1 MWVNNYTRRMQ
12 GNTKSRSANH
22 THESYPESYPRI
34 IPPSQTSRAALL
46 ILRHTHIY
54 ICVCVCIYVMMQD
67 LQVQIDM
74 WELQAR
80 VLRIRFIEFLAELP
94 RCHVPPWCR
103 AAVAHLLCGG
113 CALALGNHDGPK
125 LGPLTML
132 LNLNPIINL
141 PYTYHLVMVDR
152 L

>member
-1 MWVNNYTRRMQ
+1 MC
-12 GNTKSRSANH
+12 
-22 THESYPESYPRI
+22 I
-34 IPPSQTSRAALL
+34 
-46 ILRHTHIY
+46 
-54 ICVCVCIYVMMQD
+54 IYVYFAQMMQD

-125 LGPLTML
+125 YDWDILGPLTML

-141 PYTYHLVMVDR
+141 PFGDG
-152 L
+152 